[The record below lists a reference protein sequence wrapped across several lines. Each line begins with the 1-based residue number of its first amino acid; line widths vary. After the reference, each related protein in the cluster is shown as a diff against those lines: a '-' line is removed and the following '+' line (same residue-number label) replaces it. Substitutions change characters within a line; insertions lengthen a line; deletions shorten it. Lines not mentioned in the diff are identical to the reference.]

1 MSVLKVNQIKAKLR
15 SMFEHHLDLTD
26 ISPADAER
34 ETKILTRALA
44 ALAVYSQSGCT
55 EKDAS
60 QAVWDGSGDNG
71 IDAAYY
77 DHTES
82 RVLFVQSKWIMKGA
96 GEPEAKDVL
105 AFLRGVREAV
115 EQDKTNFDPRLQ
127 GRLSDILLRLTS
139 PGTSVHL
146 VVVSTGASQLATPA
160 RSSIDNFLNELNGDD
175 PNAIAT
181 GEVMGLTE
189 VYTTLANDPQRG
201 SPTLEANIL
210 DWTYIA
216 APFPAYCGTIDG
228 LQLKEWWT
236 KHGKRVVAANIRH
249 SLGATDVNTQ
259 IRQTASS
266 TPEKFW
272 YFNNGITL
280 VAEDVAKAPAG
291 AASHAAGL
299 FRFNAASIVNGAQ
312 TVSSLSRV
320 ADDTNLGKVRVSIRV
335 VLLNG
340 APDGFGE
347 DVARTNN
354 LQNRIET
361 RDFVSQDPEQKRI
374 REEMAIEGVDYQF
387 VRSEESNVGATS
399 CELVEVTTALA
410 CASADSGLAVQIKT
424 GIGRFFVDLG
434 KPPYKTLFNPSTSGA
449 KAFNATVMNRAIE
462 NWIERRKRGLAKKSG
477 PQWGVLVHGN
487 RALAAAVFRR
497 SGPTVLTKTIASFAD
512 WLKQVEID
520 TVCEKVYLRMVED
533 IQLHY
538 SNKFLA
544 SLFKNPTMT
553 KSVFEYSIQ

>member
-1 MSVLKVNQIKAKLR
+1 
-15 SMFEHHLDLTD
+15 
-26 ISPADAER
+26 
-34 ETKILTRALA
+34 
-44 ALAVYSQSGCT
+44 
-55 EKDAS
+55 
-60 QAVWDGSGDNG
+60 
-71 IDAAYY
+71 
-77 DHTES
+77 
-82 RVLFVQSKWIMKGA
+82 
-96 GEPEAKDVL
+96 
-105 AFLRGVREAV
+105 
-115 EQDKTNFDPRLQ
+115 
-127 GRLSDILLRLTS
+127 
-139 PGTSVHL
+139 
-146 VVVSTGASQLATPA
+146 LATPA
-160 RSSIDNFLNELNGDD
+160 RSSIATFLNELNGDD

-181 GEVMGLTE
+181 SEVMGLTE
-189 VYTTLANDPQRG
+189 VYTTLANDPQQG

-228 LQLKEWWT
+228 LQLKEWWI

-249 SLGATDVNTQ
+249 SLGATDVNSQ
-259 IRQTASS
+259 IPQTASS

-299 FRFNAASIVNGAQ
+299 FRFNGASIVNGAQ

-320 ADDTNLGKVRVSIRV
+320 VDDTNLGKVRVSIRV
-335 VLLNG
+335 VLLNA
-340 APDGFGE
+340 APEGFGE

-361 RDFVSQDPEQKRI
+361 RDFVAQDPEQKRI

-434 KPPYKTLFNPSTSGA
+434 KPPCKTLFNPSTSGA

-462 NWIERRKRGLAKKSG
+462 NWIERRKRGLAKRSG
-477 PQWGVLVHGN
+477 PQWGELVHGN
-487 RALAAAVFRR
+487 RALAATH
-497 SGPTVLTKTIASFAD
+497 S
-512 WLKQVEID
+512 
-520 TVCEKVYLRMVED
+520 
-533 IQLHY
+533 
-538 SNKFLA
+538 
-544 SLFKNPTMT
+544 
-553 KSVFEYSIQ
+553 